1 MFANWEGMAYS
12 PKFKP
17 RALDDLIRLGREN
30 DGGYVLPKRVV
41 DASEGLLSFGV
52 SDDWEFEKAFLRQK
66 RVNLVAFD
74 HTVTGR
80 FWAKWLLGNLVRGTL
95 TLKPEKLRRC
105 YRLIDYKRFFDG
117 KSRRHVRKAIG
128 YSASGAIDLSG
139 ALRESRL
146 DEPIFLKMDIE
157 GWEYRVLDEL
167 ASRAK
172 RFSGMAI
179 EFHDTDLHRQRI
191 EDFIEAVA
199 ADQALVHFH
208 PNNFGARDN
217 RGDSI
222 VVEMTFANTSLISQ
236 SELRAQPLPIAGLDA
251 PNNPHSPEGPIEFA
265 TL

>member
-1 MFANWEGMAYS
+1 MAYS

-17 RALDDLIRLGREN
+17 RGLDDLIRLGAEN
-30 DGGYVLPKRVV
+30 DGGYVVPRRVV

-52 SDDWEFEKAFLRQK
+52 SDDWEFERAFLREK
-66 RVNLVAFD
+66 PVNLVAFD

-80 FWAKWLLGNLVRGTL
+80 FWAKWLVGNVIRGTL
-95 TLKPEKLRRC
+95 TLKPERLRRC

-128 YSASGAIDLSG
+128 YSGEGAVDLSG

-146 DEPIFLKMDIE
+146 DEPVFLKMDIE
-157 GWEYRVLDEL
+157 GWEYRVLDQI
-167 ASRAK
+167 ASQTK

-179 EFHDTDLHRQRI
+179 EFHDTDLHRERI

-208 PNNFGARDN
+208 PNNFGARDDQGN
-217 RGDSI
+217 SI
-222 VVEMTFANTSLISQ
+222 VVEMTFASTQLFSQ
-236 SELRAQPLPIAGLDA
+236 SEPRAQRLPIAGLDA
-251 PNNPHSPEGPIEFA
+251 PNNPQLPEAPIEFA